1 MKNKI
6 LYVVG
11 FLLICASIILSG
23 YFASKNNTAL
33 GSVSIGGEYQGT
45 TTSIG
50 RFPAVAVLKTEQG
63 TLGSVII
70 TGANTGTINIYDATT
85 TSILQRN
92 QSQGTS
98 TILLATFPASAT
110 AGTYTFDR
118 VFFNGLLIET
128 IGLMPTTTITSR

>member
-6 LYVVG
+6 LYVGG

-23 YFASKNNTAL
+23 YFASQNNTAL

-85 TSILQRN
+85 TNILQRN